1 MLPEYEILGNDL
13 TVRFKALEEAR
24 VTNNVTDKVTDEG
37 QTSRHVS
44 GHGFKGSKVFLNLP
58 LIYKPC
64 CD

>member
-1 MLPEYEILGNDL
+1 MWAISTIYIFKENYL

-24 VTNNVTDKVTDEG
+24 VTDEG
-37 QTSRHVS
+37 QAGDQVRSHVS
-44 GHGFKGSKVFLNLP
+44 GHGFKGSKVSLNLP